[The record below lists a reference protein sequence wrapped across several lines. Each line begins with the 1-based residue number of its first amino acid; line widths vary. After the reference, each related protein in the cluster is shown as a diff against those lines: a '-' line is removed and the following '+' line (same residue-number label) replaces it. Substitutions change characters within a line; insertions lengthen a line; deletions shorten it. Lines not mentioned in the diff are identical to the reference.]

1 MRDEDEER
9 DEDEDRDQDEDGG
22 EGAIARAIGGSAIG
36 CLVEAVLPPGEALFR
51 PLPER
56 TLCRIREAGVR

>member
-1 MRDEDEER
+1 MRDKGEGEG
-9 DEDEDRDQDEDGG
+9 GG
-22 EGAIARAIGGSAIG
+22 EGARARARAAIARAIGG
-36 CLVEAVLPPGEALFR
+36 LRDRLPVEAVLPPGEALFR